1 MKHTVETT
9 SEGLRI
15 SASVGPEKQKELLE
29 EFAKCATGTCS
40 CPTPQYDKVQ
50 SIDVKA
56 QPAGVTVDLRVKPG
70 EVVDLADIERCLEH
84 TAEQIGARTG

>member
-1 MKHTVETT
+1 MKHTGETT

-15 SASVGPEKQKELLE
+15 SASVSAEKQNELLE

-50 SIDVKA
+50 SIDVKT
-56 QPAGVTVDLRVKPG
+56 QPTGVTVDLQVNPG
-70 EVVDLADIERCLEH
+70 EVIDLAERNFPSDDR
-84 TAEQIGARTG
+84 AEGAKS